1 MAFSTLSVLM
11 LDCSRDGEEGANS
24 SAMQINDAVMESLW
38 LALGSVAF
46 ALLLPVAALWAFG
59 LAFGSSFLLAAAALL
74 LVRRLRG

>member
-1 MAFSTLSVLM
+1 
-11 LDCSRDGEEGANS
+11 
-24 SAMQINDAVMESLW
+24 MQINDAVMESLW

-46 ALLLPVAALWAFG
+46 ALLLPVSALWAFG